1 MIKNILLNT
10 VVGAVLVFILS
21 SIWHVATPLGEVGV
35 RNLPHEALLAPALKA
50 AIPEAGFYFFPGINR
65 AKDLTKDQQQA
76 EQAHYLEAFKE
87 GPTGILIYTPG
98 GKDMNFGKM
107 LIDQFLVTLVC
118 AFFLAWILA
127 VTAAATT
134 YGQRVAIVT
143 FIAAFGAIV
152 VPVPHWIWYQFPSD
166 YTIAYSLGII
176 VTWGLGGVVMASLV
190 GKRTKQA
197 A

>member
-143 FIAAFGAIV
+143 IIAAFGAIV